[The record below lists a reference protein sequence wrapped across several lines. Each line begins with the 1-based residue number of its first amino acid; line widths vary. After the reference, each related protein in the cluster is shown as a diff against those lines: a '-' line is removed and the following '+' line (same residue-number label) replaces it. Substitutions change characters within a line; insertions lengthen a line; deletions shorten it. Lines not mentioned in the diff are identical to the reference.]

1 MARCVICEQR
11 KGKRHCALKSAM
23 VCSQCCGLVQT
34 EGNCPG
40 DCPFLLESK
49 NFASEKQD
57 ERENQLGERFKR
69 DFDAENEEVMQT
81 FNAVATPLNDLF
93 VAAAEEDE
101 YLVDKDLVEALDDLI
116 KNTKEGVG
124 QVVSPEDVKLNRAGS
139 LVPQMKEALES
150 FDAEPPVADYLIVP
164 CLEILRGL
172 VSLSTKE
179 EEPKAYVDQLLKQKE
194 EEGAEEEEAVAPAGE
209 PVLVDID
216 AAQAE
221 LHLEGPEAPEQ
232 PSVADLFEEAPETPT
247 TADLFEEAPEMPTA
261 ADLLEEAP
269 DESDEKE

>member
-11 KGKRHCALKSAM
+11 KGKRHCPLKNAM
-23 VCSQCCGLVQT
+23 ICSQCCGLLQT

-40 DCPFLLESK
+40 DCPFLKESK
-49 NFASEKQD
+49 LFASEKQE

-116 KNTKEGVG
+116 KDTKEGVG
-124 QVVSPEDVKLNRAGS
+124 QVVSPEDVKLNRAGN
-139 LVPQMKEALES
+139 LVPRMKEALES
-150 FDAEPPVADYLIVP
+150 FDAEPPVPDYLIVP

-179 EEPKAYVDQLLKQKE
+179 DEPKAYLDQLLKQKE

-221 LHLEGPEAPEQ
+221 LPLEGPEEPEQ

-247 TADLFEEAPEMPTA
+247 AGDLLEEAPTTADLFEV
-261 ADLLEEAP
+261 AP

>member
-1 MARCVICEQR
+1 MIKCVICEQR
-11 KGKRHCALKSAM
+11 KGKRHCALKNAM

-34 EGNCPG
+34 EGSCPD
-40 DCPFLLESK
+40 DCPFLKESK
-49 NFASEKQD
+49 VFASEKQD

-69 DFDAENEEVMQT
+69 DFDGENDEVMQT

-93 VAAAEEDE
+93 VAAVEEDE
-101 YLVDKDLVEALDDLI
+101 YLEDKDLVEALDDLI
-116 KNTKEGVG
+116 KDMREGVG

-150 FDAEPPVADYLIVP
+150 VDAEPPVPDYLTVP

-172 VSLSTKE
+172 VSLSTKD
-179 EEPKAYVDQLLKQKE
+179 EEPKTYLDQLLKQKE
-194 EEGAEEEEAVAPAGE
+194 EEKAEEEEAVAPAGE
-209 PVLVDID
+209 PVTVEID
-216 AAQAE
+216 SAQAE
-221 LHLEGPEAPEQ
+221 LPLEGPEAPEQ

-247 TADLFEEAPEMPTA
+247 AADLLEEAPETPTA

-269 DESDEKE
+269 DESAEKE

>member
-1 MARCVICEQR
+1 MIKCVICEER
-11 KGKRHCALKSAM
+11 KGKRHCGLKSAM

-34 EGNCPG
+34 EGNCPD

-49 NFASEKQD
+49 SFASEKQE

-93 VAAAEEDE
+93 VAAIEEDD
-101 YLVDKDLVEALDDLI
+101 YLEDKDLVEALDDLI
-116 KNTKEGVG
+116 NDMKEGVG
-124 QVVSPEDVKLNRAGS
+124 QIVSPDDVKLNRAGN

-150 FDAEPPVADYLIVP
+150 TDADPPAPDYLTAP

-172 VSLSTKE
+172 ILLSTKDD
-179 EEPKAYVDQLLKQKE
+179 EPKAYLDQLLKQKKE
-194 EEGAEEEEAVAPAGE
+194 EEAQEEEAVAPAGE
-209 PVLVDID
+209 PVTVEID

-221 LHLEGPEAPEQ
+221 LPLEGPEAPEQ
-232 PSVADLFEEAPETPT
+232 PSAEDLLEEAPETPT
-247 TADLFEEAPEMPTA
+247 ATDLFEEAPG
-261 ADLLEEAP
+261 
-269 DESDEKE
+269 ESDEKK